1 MKHTY
6 HRFYPIELAIIIA
19 LFVTLVWGAVSL
31 HSGHTVA
38 DQVVRF
44 HVLANSDSSEDQ
56 TLKRQVRD
64 VILPAAQE
72 IASQAQ
78 SPAEAVSGLR
88 NALPELEGL
97 AAEEIARQGYDYP
110 VSAELN
116 ESMFPTKSWDGMTL
130 PAGEYQA
137 LRVVIGEGGGHNWWC
152 VLFPTLTVDGTTE
165 LSTPAMAEALP
176 EDTVRL
182 VTEPEGATQFR
193 FKSIELWQQL
203 REKLR

>member
-1 MKHTY
+1 MKRTY

-31 HSGHTVA
+31 HSGQAVA

-44 HVLANSDSSEDQ
+44 HVLANSDAAEDQ

-64 VILPAAQE
+64 VILPVAQE
-72 IASQAQ
+72 IAAHAQ
-78 SPAEAVSGLR
+78 SPTEAVLELR
-88 NALPELEGL
+88 YALPQLESL
-97 AAEEIARQGYDYP
+97 AAEEITRQGYNYP

-116 ESMFPTKSWDGMTL
+116 ESMFPTKSWDGITL

-137 LRVVIGEGGGHNWWC
+137 LQVVIGEGGGHNWWC
-152 VLFPTLTVDGTTE
+152 VLFPTLSVNGTTE
-165 LSTPAMAEALP
+165 LSEPAMAEELP
-176 EDTVRL
+176 ADTVRL